1 LSDPYVG
8 EIRIFAGKN
17 PPRGWLFCNGQLLN
31 VTEYVNLYSVIGTTY
46 GGDGQTTFALP
57 DARGRIPL
65 HQGTGRRGSSYRVGQ
80 AGGEEKVVLS
90 TYHLPVHS
98 HEVHASSGT
107 GTTNDPAGGVWAA
120 STIAQYSTGNPRDAL
135 VPGAVGVAG
144 GIKPHDNMM
153 PYLPLS
159 FIIAIEGDMP

>member
-1 LSDPYVG
+1 MSDPYVG

-17 PPRGWLFCNGQLLN
+17 PPRGWLPCKGQHLS
-31 VTEYVNLYSVIGTTY
+31 VTEYASLYNVIGTTY
-46 GGDGQTTFALP
+46 GGDGETTFALP

-65 HQGTGRRGSSYRVGQ
+65 HKGMSGRGTSYRVGQ

-90 TYHLPVHS
+90 KVHLPVHS

-120 STIAQYSTGNPRDAL
+120 STIAQYSTGAPRDAL
-135 VPGAVGVAG
+135 MPGAVGVAG
-144 GIKPHDNMM
+144 GVKPHDNMM

-159 FIIAIEGDMP
+159 FMIATEGDLP